1 MMAGW
6 VASGGMIEFILALTV
21 LEVLGIF
28 WLRRVGATM
37 LTMGQVLPNVLAGD
51 FLLLA
56 WLSDVRGAGWGVT
69 ATCLLGALVSHSTDL
84 VLRWR
89 AG

>member
-1 MMAGW
+1 
-6 VASGGMIEFILALTV
+6 VESGGVVEFILALTI
-21 LEVLGIF
+21 LEVMGISG
-28 WLRRVGATM
+28 LRRVGWGR
-37 LTMGQVLPNVLAGD
+37 LTLRQVLPNVLAGD

-56 WLSDVRGAGWGVT
+56 WLSDVRGAGWGVV
-69 ATCLLGALVSHSTDL
+69 AGCLLGALGSHVTDL

>member
-1 MMAGW
+1 MAGW
-6 VASGGMIEFILALTV
+6 MGDGGVIEFILALTV

-28 WLRRVGATM
+28 GLRRMGVTR
-37 LTMGQVLPNVLAGD
+37 LTMGQVMPNVLAGD

-56 WLSDVRGAGWGVT
+56 WLSDVRGASWGVV
-69 ATCLLGALVSHSTDL
+69 AGCLLGALVSHATDL

-89 AG
+89 MG